1 MIRMHQVDV
10 VFKKKKTSVH
20 AVKNV
25 SVTIRP
31 GEIFGIIGYSGAG
44 KSTLLR
50 CINLLEVPTSGEVH
64 VDNVV
69 LKNLSKTELKK
80 ERTKIGMIFQQFN
93 LISSKTVSE
102 NIAFNLK
109 AAGIPKDKH
118 GEKIQSLLELVGLS
132 DKASSYPNELS
143 GGQKQRVGIAR
154 ALVNDPKILL
164 CDEATS
170 ALDPETTKQ
179 ILDLLKDINQKLGI
193 TIVLVTHEMEV
204 IKSICHRVAVM
215 EQGEIVEENDVYRV
229 FANPQSDL
237 MKQFVSSLY
246 DDALPDEVFEKYE
259 HDTLVRLVFDDT
271 TAEEPIVNNLKDKFN
286 VTVTILQGKIEYVQ
300 QKPLG
305 HLTIALSGEQSE
317 IESVINYLTPLL
329 TQVKVVKK
337 NA

>member
-1 MIRMHQVDV
+1 MIRIQQVDV
-10 VFKKKKTSVH
+10 VFKQKKTSVH

-25 SVTIRP
+25 SVSINP

-50 CINLLEVPTSGEVH
+50 CINLLEVPTAGEVL

-69 LKNLSKTELKK
+69 LQNLSKKELKK

-93 LISSKTVSE
+93 LIASKTVSE

-109 AAGIPKDKH
+109 AAGIPKEKH
-118 GEKIQSLLELVGLS
+118 AEKIQSLLKLVGLS
-132 DKASSYPNELS
+132 DKENSYPNELS

-179 ILDLLKDINQKLGI
+179 ILELLKAINKQLGI

-215 EQGEIVEENDVYRV
+215 EKGQIVEENDVYRV
-229 FANPQSDL
+229 FANPQSEL
-237 MKQFVSSLY
+237 MKQFVASLY

-259 HDTLVRLVFDDT
+259 KETLVRLVFDDK
-271 TAEEPIVNNLKDKFN
+271 TAEKPIVNNLKDKFN
-286 VTVTILQGKIEYVQ
+286 VTVSIVQGKIEYVQ

-317 IESVINYLTPLL
+317 IENVITYLTPLL
-329 TQVKVVKK
+329 TQVKVVKT